1 MTCSAKKLTTYFI
14 LHPSEKI
21 CCFVVQDVSVIV
33 TDTSMETASGA
44 VESFLANKMVIDDV
58 RDRKLHLWEYYA
70 PMQKHLRM
78 LMALC
83 GFGGKNMLCLCIS
96 YPTLI
101 RYFVILIE

>member
-44 VESFLANKMVIDDV
+44 VESFLTNKMVIDDV
-58 RDRKLHLWEYYA
+58 RNRKLHLWEYATDYLA
-70 PMQKHLRM
+70 HL
-78 LMALC
+78 AQHQ
-83 GFGGKNMLCLCIS
+83 
-96 YPTLI
+96 
-101 RYFVILIE
+101 ILDFLGTTC

>member
-44 VESFLANKMVIDDV
+44 VESFLTNKMVIDDV
-58 RDRKLHLWEYYA
+58 RDRKLHLWEYHA

-78 LMALC
+78 LVAFC
-83 GFGGKNMLCLCIS
+83 GFGGKDMLCLCIS